1 MTGISITI
9 YRPDFGDC
17 SNGGVTAP
25 ENAKGKVFVVFD
37 EKIDRG
43 NWDLEECMANPDR
56 FVCFRVDRR
65 QFAGGETHMHLKLM
79 NPKKGKWYMDGGN
92 LGYTSDSRFREVSSY
107 PLAIHDRTE

>member
-1 MTGISITI
+1 MTGLSITI

-17 SNGGVTAP
+17 TNGGVTAP
-25 ENAKGKVFVVFD
+25 KNAKSKTFVVFD

-43 NWDLEECMANPDR
+43 NYTLDECMANPDR
-56 FVCFRVDRR
+56 FVCFKIERR
-65 QFAGGETHMHLKLM
+65 QFSGETYMNLKLM

-92 LGYTSDSRFREVSSY
+92 LGYTSDSRFREVTPY